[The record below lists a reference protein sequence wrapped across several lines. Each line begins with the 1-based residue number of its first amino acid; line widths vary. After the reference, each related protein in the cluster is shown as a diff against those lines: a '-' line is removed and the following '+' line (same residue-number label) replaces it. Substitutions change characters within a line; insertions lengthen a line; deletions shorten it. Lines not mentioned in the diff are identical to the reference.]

1 MKTLEEQAK
10 LLISE
15 YPSLGKLNSE
25 INKLIAE
32 KYGVSG
38 RGGKEKFQDFLSGK
52 IYFSFY
58 KTPSKLNEKILFINR
73 YPNFL
78 FLSEEKI
85 GGEIIC
91 KVLDLTVIPPEYKSK
106 IIERL
111 YNVYFDKIKSNEE
124 KIGSTQESLNIK
136 GLDLEKIIGDLG
148 YKNAIFGFKKQYL
161 TNTKVVDYYDWVK
174 LIYFNESLV
183 EGLSLEQIYNR
194 YKSKTKA

>member
-1 MKTLEEQAK
+1 MKSLEQQARD
-10 LLISE
+10 LVSE

-25 INKLIAE
+25 INKTIAE
-32 KYGVSG
+32 KYGIRG
-38 RGGKEKFQDFLSGK
+38 EGGKEKFQDFLSGK

-58 KTPSKLNEKILFINR
+58 KTPSKISDKILFINR

-78 FLSEEKI
+78 YLSEEKV

-91 KVLDLTVIPPEYKSK
+91 KVLDLTVIPPEFKSK
-106 IIERL
+106 ILERIF
-111 YNVYFDKIKSNEE
+111 NVYFDKIKANQERL
-124 KIGSTQESLNIK
+124 GSTQESLNIK

-161 TNTKVVDYYDWVK
+161 TNTKVVDYQDWVK
-174 LIYFNESLV
+174 LIYFNEASV